1 MSDGLPALTRDELF
15 TRLADGPAAEVT
27 VVTPNRRLAQALA
40 REFDRRQI
48 AAGREIWDTADILP
62 YAAFVERLYDDAL
75 YSERATGLPLLLTPD
90 QEQSLWEEVVRRSD
104 AGGALLAVAE
114 TAALAAEAWQLAHV
128 WRLLER
134 FDGAP
139 LHDDARAFA
148 DWARAYRRRTE
159 REGLTDRTRLPD
171 TVTGTLDHAWVKKP
185 ALLVAYGFEIVTPQQ
200 RALLNAL
207 AVRGVTLASSGAARR
222 TAAALR
228 IAAADAHDEIRQAAR
243 WARARLE
250 ANGSAR
256 IAIVVPDLAARK
268 NALRRVLT
276 ETMDPGRTAGVL
288 PFNVSLGDPLN
299 GYPLV
304 ADALAALQLGG
315 REIEFEQASRLI
327 RSPFIAGA
335 ESELQRRARLDARL
349 RKRAEPIVTLERLV
363 RMVDDAPALVQRL
376 GVYAQFR
383 KTHLSGA
390 RSPGDWARAFGDAL
404 SLLGFLGERGLD
416 SAEYQ
421 ALKKWH
427 EVVARLAGLDRVVG
441 RMGFEEALA
450 RLRRMAGATLFQP
463 ETPEVPIQVLGVLEA
478 AGMTFEHL
486 WVMGLSDEAWPMPSR
501 PNPFV
506 PLRLQRAAQIPN
518 ASPAATLELARQLT
532 AEWLGCAG
540 EVVVSH
546 PRREQDRDLAASPLI
561 AHVPDVVLQLPE
573 YETWRDAIHRG
584 ATEERFPDA
593 RAPALAPTDAA
604 HGGASLVKDQAAC
617 PFRAFAVHRLAAD
630 AIGAPHTG
638 LDARE
643 RGTLV
648 HRVLASIWSELKDKQ
663 ALDAIGAADL
673 EALLNAAAEDAIAR
687 KRRDRP
693 TTLGG
698 RFAAIE
704 RARLVSLARAWLEH
718 ERARS
723 GFTVLATE
731 DKRAAGLGAVNLSLR
746 LDRVDETDAG
756 DRIVIDYKT
765 GKATMPSMLGARPD
779 EPQLPLYVT
788 VAEPDAA
795 AVVFGQVRTG
805 EMKFVGLARDAGV
818 LPGAKAPAPGW
829 DEQRALWRAELE
841 RLAGDFAAGNAAV
854 DPKKPP
860 HTCRNC
866 DLQPLCRISERT
878 ERIPEDRE

>member
-1 MSDGLPALTRDELF
+1 MSDPPQALTRDELF
-15 TRLADGPAAEVT
+15 ARLASGHAGRVT
-27 VVTPNRRLAQALA
+27 VITPNRRLAQAVA
-40 REFDRRQI
+40 AEFDQSQLAARR
-48 AAGREIWDTADILP
+48 AVWDTGDILP
-62 YAAFVERLYDDAL
+62 YTAFVERLYDDAL
-75 YSERATGLPLLLTPD
+75 YSERAAGLPLLLTPD

-104 AGGALLAVAE
+104 AGGALLVVAE
-114 TAALAAEAWQLAHV
+114 TAALAAEAWQLGHA

-134 FDGAP
+134 LEAAP

-148 DWARAYRRRTE
+148 DWARSYRQRTE
-159 REGLTDRTRLPD
+159 RARLTDRARLPD
-171 TVTGTLDHAWVKKP
+171 TAIGVLDHDRVNKP
-185 ALLVAYGFEIVTPQQ
+185 ALLVAYGFDIVTPQQ
-200 RALLNAL
+200 RALLDAL
-207 AVRGVTLASSGAARR
+207 AARGVTLATCGAVRR
-222 TAAALR
+222 TATALR
-228 IAAADAHDEIRQAAR
+228 VAAADAHDEIRQAAR

-250 ANGSAR
+250 ANGTAR

-268 NALRRVLT
+268 KALRRVLA
-276 ETMDPGRTAGVL
+276 ETMDPGRAASVL
-288 PFNVSLGDPLN
+288 PVNVSLGDPLT
-299 GYPLV
+299 GYPIV

-315 REIEFEQASRLI
+315 REIEFGQASRLI

-363 RMVDDAPALVQRL
+363 RMVDDAPVLVQHL

-383 KTHLSGA
+383 KTHLFGA

-404 SLLGFLGERGLD
+404 SLLGFPGERGLD

-427 EVVARLAGLDRVVG
+427 EVVARLAGLDRVAG

-463 ETPEVPIQVLGVLEA
+463 ETPAVPIQVLGVLEA
-478 AGMTFEHL
+478 AGLAFDHL
-486 WVMGLSDEAWPMPSR
+486 WVMGLSDESWPMHSR
-501 PNPFV
+501 PNPFI
-506 PLRLQRAAQIPN
+506 PLRLQRTARIPN
-518 ASPAATLELARQLT
+518 ASPSATLELARRLT

-540 EVVVSH
+540 EVVLSH
-546 PRREQDRDLAASPLI
+546 PRREQDRDLAASPLV
-561 AHVPDVVLQLPE
+561 AHVPDIDLQLPA
-573 YETWRDAIHRG
+573 YETWREAIHRG
-584 ATEERFPDA
+584 ATEERLPDA
-593 RAPALAPTDAA
+593 RAPALAPTDAV
-604 HGGASLVKDQAAC
+604 HGGALLLKDQAAC

-630 AIGAPHTG
+630 AIEAPHTG

-648 HRVLASIWSELKDKQ
+648 HRVLASIWGELKRKQ

-673 EALLNAAAEDAIAR
+673 EALLTAAAEDSIAR

-704 RARLVSLARAWLEH
+704 RARLVGLARAWLEQ
-718 ERARS
+718 ERGRS
-723 GFTVLATE
+723 GFTVIAAE
-731 DKRAAGLGAVNLSLR
+731 DKRAAALGAVNLSLR

-765 GKATMPSMLGARPD
+765 GKATVPSMLGARPD
-779 EPQLPLYVT
+779 EPQLPLYAT

-795 AVVFGQVRTG
+795 AVAFGQVRSG

-818 LPGAKAPAPGW
+818 LAGAKPPAPGW
-829 DEQRALWRAELE
+829 DEQRAFWRVELE
-841 RLAGDFAAGNAAV
+841 RLAGEFAAGNADV
-854 DPKKPP
+854 DPKRPP

-866 DLQPLCRISERT
+866 GLPPLCRIAERT
-878 ERIPEDRE
+878 ARIPEDRE